1 LPASHS
7 PPSSRRSGVV
17 LSSAQTA
24 GYQAFGYSHRGLVRP
39 GNEDSYL
46 VAPTAGLF
54 IVADGMG
61 GAAAGEVASR
71 MAIEEVH
78 AAFEVAEGTDV
89 TWPGA
94 MQALP
99 SPAQGGPRLVAAV
112 ERANVRVHAFAAAD
126 QSKAGMGTTMTAM
139 LVHEGRV
146 QIAHVGDSRLYRLR
160 RGKLELLTEDHSLV
174 NEYVRA
180 GEMSAEEAERS
191 PYKHIISRAV
201 GTDARVKVDRR
212 VLDVLPGDTLLLCTD
227 GLHGVVGDDD
237 IAATLLAEP
246 DIARAVMKLI
256 EASLDGGAPDN
267 VTAVVVRF
275 SGNARLGEIGSGP
288 EGAEARGQGRG

>member
-1 LPASHS
+1 
-7 PPSSRRSGVV
+7 
-17 LSSAQTA
+17 
-24 GYQAFGYSHRGLVRP
+24 
-39 GNEDSYL
+39 
-46 VAPTAGLF
+46 
-54 IVADGMG
+54 
-61 GAAAGEVASR
+61 
-71 MAIEEVH
+71 
-78 AAFEVAEGTDV
+78 
-89 TWPGA
+89 
-94 MQALP
+94 
-99 SPAQGGPRLVAAV
+99 V